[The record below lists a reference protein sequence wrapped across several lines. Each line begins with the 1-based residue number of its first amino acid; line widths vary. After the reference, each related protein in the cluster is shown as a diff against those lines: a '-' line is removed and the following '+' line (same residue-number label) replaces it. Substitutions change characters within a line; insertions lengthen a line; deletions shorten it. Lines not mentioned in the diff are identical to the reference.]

1 MSKNITVSLPDELFE
16 RVQAVKESIN
26 VSGICQEALEKETE
40 KQELLKKGK
49 NMTRIEK
56 LREQKLQYDQRY
68 FDEGKQDGIKDAEDM
83 DYEELLAM
91 TCEDNIYQT
100 EVYFNY
106 LKDEIEGKKRYEPAF
121 NEEKYLE
128 GWVAGV
134 IESYEQI
141 KDEL

>member
-26 VSGICQEALEKETE
+26 VSGICQAALEKEIE

-49 NMTRIEK
+49 QMSTIERLK
-56 LREQKLQYDQRY
+56 KQKEQYDQQY
-68 FDEGKQDGIKDAEDM
+68 FDEGKSDGIKDAEDM
-83 DYEELLAM
+83 DYAELLGI

-100 EVYFNY
+100 EIYFNY
-106 LKDEIEGKKRYEPAF
+106 LKDEVEGKRRYEPAF

-128 GWVAGV
+128 GWVEGV
-134 IESYEQI
+134 KEFYEQI